1 MKKLL
6 TVFNLLS
13 LLLLSVLF
21 AQESDVS
28 DDFYIPLD
36 EDFSQVTVNEES
48 VANNTSAE
56 KSNIAMG
63 LWIESYSKNESL
75 IRDIASGEI
84 PGYEFDNSHLISYAN
99 WWFWG
104 NITKNFQLDAEI
116 ALWDFDKTLYKAN
129 SWGSNPPDISFVNGL
144 QSLTTMFFSPIY
156 YSNDDGLG
164 AFNKFAFNITSPIV
178 KARLG
183 YGALK
188 ENGMS
193 SFEGIFNVID
203 PWDDVGNGYL
213 EIKNGTF
220 LEEIGDFSIDLLA
233 ALSTMRGT
241 YGTYN
246 YLDVKYKDIVE
257 TALTFTSSTTSTN
270 VFDYSTAADNAAS
283 AYLLISPVKALKL
296 EGHGLTSFGTNIT
309 YGLDSSAFAGKI
321 SFSNDKETFSASVMQ
336 SYAGPSAT
344 TIWGDDNTIAADTAT
359 TQIDI
364 SANIGN
370 ILTLGLDQGI
380 TLNTVEDLSSGF
392 WNFRTQP
399 NIDFYLSDLVNKD
412 IAFGLYG
419 VIDVDRP
426 ELSKNKTNVYVPY
439 IEEVGIEINC
449 DGLFAFLQKLTV
461 DYALLAEYNTWTA
474 KKGLKVNTV
483 YHSIMLNTDLTENFN
498 LHLGSIIRS
507 NEEAATVPFAIST
520 GFFLKKTPLPGSP
533 KIWAHFTYGMN
544 PYEWYNYSMYRRDDP
559 SLNPAHRTYLLNTLN
574 ENTNT
579 SEVSLGFIWDIQ

>member
-6 TVFNLLS
+6 TVFTLLS
-13 LLLLSVLF
+13 LLLLPVLF
-21 AQESDVS
+21 AQESDDS
-28 DDFYIPLD
+28 EDFYISLD
-36 EDFSQVTVNEES
+36 EDFSQVTPSEES
-48 VANNTSAE
+48 TPASSSE

-116 ALWDFDKTLYKAN
+116 ALWDFDRTLYKAN
-129 SWGSNPPDISFVNGL
+129 SWGSNPPDISFKDGL
-144 QSLTTMFFSPIY
+144 QSLTSMFFSPIY
-156 YSNDDGLG
+156 YCNDDGVG
-164 AFNKFAFNITSPIV
+164 SFNKFAFNITTPIV
-178 KARLG
+178 KTRLG

-203 PWDDVGNGYL
+203 RWDDVGNGYL
-213 EIKNGTF
+213 EIKNGTI
-220 LEEIGDFSIDLLA
+220 LEELGNFTIDILG

-241 YGTYN
+241 YGSYK
-246 YLDVKYKDIVE
+246 YLDVKYKEIVE
-257 TALTFTSSTTSTN
+257 SALTFTSSTTATN
-270 VFDYSTAADNAAS
+270 VFDYSTADDNAAS
-283 AYLLISPVKALKL
+283 AYLLVSPFRFLKL
-296 EGHGLTSFGTNIT
+296 EAHALTAFGTNIT
-309 YGLDSSAFAGKI
+309 YGMDSSAFAGRI
-321 SFSNDKETFSASVMQ
+321 SFANDMETITASVMQ
-336 SYAGPSAT
+336 SYSGASAA
-344 TIWGDDNTIAADTAT
+344 TIWGDDDSIAPDTAT
-359 TQIDI
+359 TQIDV
-364 SANIGN
+364 SADIGN

-399 NIDFYLSDLVNKD
+399 NLDFYLSDLINKD
-412 IAFGLYG
+412 ISLGLYG

-439 IEEVGIEINC
+439 IEEVGVEINC
-449 DGLFAFLQKLTV
+449 DGLFPLLQKLTV
-461 DYALLAEYNTWTA
+461 DYAMLAEYNTWTA
-474 KKGLKVNTV
+474 KKGLKVNTI
-483 YHSIMLNTDLTENFN
+483 YHSVMVNTDLTENFN
-498 LHLGSIIRS
+498 VHLGSIIRS
-507 NEEAATVPFAIST
+507 NEEDTTVPFAIAT

-559 SLNPAHRTYLLNTLN
+559 SLNPSHRTYLLNTLN

-579 SEVSLGFIWDIQ
+579 SEVSVGFIWDIQ